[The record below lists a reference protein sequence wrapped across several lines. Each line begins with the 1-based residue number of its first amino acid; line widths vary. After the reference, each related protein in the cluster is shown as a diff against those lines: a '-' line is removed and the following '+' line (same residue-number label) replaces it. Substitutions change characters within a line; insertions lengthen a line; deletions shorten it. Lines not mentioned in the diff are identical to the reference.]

1 MKLTRGSSDQGG
13 GLATLGVM
21 VAPTNESNALRASFI
36 MVATLLETRVHS
48 GTLLPQITT
57 VGRAMLSQAVTAE
70 AGQCRGEGGRAEAGL
85 SSVHSLLFL

>member
-1 MKLTRGSSDQGG
+1 MKLTGGSSDQGG

-36 MVATLLETRVHS
+36 VVATLLETRVHS
-48 GTLLPQITT
+48 GTT

-70 AGQCRGEGGRAEAGL
+70 ARQCRGEGGRAEAGL